1 MMNPKLDTSNALVVS
16 LADLQR
22 RMREA
27 GTTAAEMN
35 AFEKVASIMDDG
47 HGRIDG
53 DDLIAASFL
62 VDPGQQQP

>member
-27 GTTAAEMN
+27 GITAAEMN

-47 HGRIDG
+47 HGQIDG

-62 VDPGQQQP
+62 VDPDQQQP